1 MPAEA
6 PFLQEASDFDYWR
19 ANYHNIALTNGC
31 FDLLHCGHVEYLMA
45 ASKKAHE
52 MGLPLLV
59 AINSDDSVR
68 RLKGAGRPLNTLADR
83 AKVLCVL
90 RCVDAVTYFDEDTPL
105 VLVKRVKPHLLIKA
119 MDYLT
124 KEIVGADVVKANGGE
139 VWLAP
144 YRQGVSTTEL
154 IRKGGA
160 SGNRA

>member
-1 MPAEA
+1 
-6 PFLQEASDFDYWR
+6 
-19 ANYHNIALTNGC
+19 
-31 FDLLHCGHVEYLMA
+31 
-45 ASKKAHE
+45 

>member
-6 PFLQEASDFDYWR
+6 PFLQAASELDSWR
-19 ANYHNIALTNGC
+19 SRYRDIALTNGC

-45 ASKKAHE
+45 ANKKAHE

-68 RLKGAGRPLNTLADR
+68 RLKGAGRPINTLVDR
-83 AKVLCVL
+83 AKVLRAL
-90 RCVDAVTYFDEDTPL
+90 RCVDAVTYFDADTPL
-105 VLVKRVKPHLLIKA
+105 ALVKIVKPHLLIKA

-124 KEIVGADVVKANGGE
+124 KEIVGSDIVKANGGE

-154 IRKGGA
+154 IEKGGA
-160 SGNRA
+160 SGDRS